1 MSIFQTKQEPNDGL
15 EEKEVSDFKIKW
27 EPVQIRETVDD
38 RKMNFIDNNGSED
51 KEFEDNNDEDSSII
65 EDTFVKEEPIYF
77 N

>member
-1 MSIFQTKQEPNDGL
+1 LSIFQTKQELNDGL
-15 EEKEVSDFKIKW
+15 GEKDISNFKIKW